1 MASHPAFWLA
11 AAIFV
16 SVCPLSAHADKLH
29 ITSTPPGAVVE
40 INDVAVG
47 TTPLEKDF
55 PGGYFHKTKTALGSR
70 LEHPLVARITLA
82 GYATKEILLSE
93 GPANWIGLN
102 GRNHGEYFLL
112 KTNQFHVKLD
122 LISQEFNGSISARV
136 GRNTPVDFVPILS
149 LEELVALTK
158 PAVVYLKG

>member
-40 INDVAVG
+40 INGVAVG

-55 PGGYFHKTKTALGSR
+55 PGGYFHKIPAI
-70 LEHPLVARITLA
+70 AA
-82 GYATKEILLSE
+82 G
-93 GPANWIGLN
+93 
-102 GRNHGEYFLL
+102 R
-112 KTNQFHVKLD
+112 
-122 LISQEFNGSISARV
+122 
-136 GRNTPVDFVPILS
+136 
-149 LEELVALTK
+149 
-158 PAVVYLKG
+158 